1 MGSKTSGAKEQPRQ
15 IARLN
20 VVKELR
26 ARILSGQYAH
36 GERIRQEDIAEDFQL
51 SRIPV
56 REALRT
62 LEAEGLLI
70 IEPHRGAR
78 VATVDRFELEQIYTL
93 RAAVEPLAIRQSIP
107 NLDEDHILTLEALA
121 KRMEESKDIEE
132 FLAAD
137 REFHLTSYR
146 GVQFPLI
153 VQLVER
159 FWNTTQHYRRRFA
172 EVRTG
177 PEFRLAHSD
186 HRMLIQALGDRNEEV
201 AAAIVKRHIERT
213 RDDLMT
219 MLADHDEDGAS

>member
-1 MGSKTSGAKEQPRQ
+1 MGTNVSATREGPRQ

-20 VVKELR
+20 VVNELR
-26 ARILSGQYAH
+26 ARILNGEYAH
-36 GERIRQEDIAEDFQL
+36 GERIRQEDIAEDFKL

-56 REALRT
+56 REALRV
-62 LEAEGLLI
+62 LESEGLLI

-78 VATVDRFELEQIYTL
+78 VAKVDRFELEQIYTL

-107 NLDEDHILTLEALA
+107 YLTEEHIEMLEALA
-121 KRMEESKDIEE
+121 TRMEESNDIEV
-132 FLAAD
+132 FLSTD

-177 PEFRLAHSD
+177 PSFNYTHSD
-186 HRMLIQALGDRNEEV
+186 HRMLIQAVRDGNADV
-201 AAAIVKRHIERT
+201 AAAIVKAHIERT

-219 MLADHDEDGAS
+219 MLDGIDETENP